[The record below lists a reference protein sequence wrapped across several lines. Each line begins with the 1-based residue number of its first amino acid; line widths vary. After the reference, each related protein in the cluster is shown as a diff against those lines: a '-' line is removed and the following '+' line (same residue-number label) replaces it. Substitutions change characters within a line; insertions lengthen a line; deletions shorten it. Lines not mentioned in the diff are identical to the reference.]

1 MIKIA
6 MIGTG
11 KISNNHLVRISSI
24 EGVELCA
31 VCDVNEDRA
40 KEVAEKYGVPY
51 FLDYKEIPEKC
62 DANAVIITLPHGL
75 HCESTVFFLEK
86 GLDVLLE
93 KPMANTVEE
102 CDRMI
107 DAANRTGRKLA
118 IGHSTRFTGAY
129 TQAKKLIDSG
139 ELGQLCMVDQIR
151 TCDYF
156 EDSRP
161 RWFLSKA
168 MAGGG
173 IMMNLGAHVLDALF
187 YLTGAR
193 PDIIVSNVANIGDK
207 KDQFD
212 VEGHA
217 QFFVKLD
224 NGVSANVTLSGYS
237 NSSYETNFIFTRG
250 AAKITNRGLLF
261 VKRGAQDW
269 EDIEAAK
276 YVDTFGM
283 QLAAFV
289 KYVNGEPSKITTA
302 QEGRDVIAAIQKVYE
317 SSAED

>member
-1 MIKIA
+1 MLKIA

-11 KISNNHLVRISSI
+11 KISDNHMSRMPYV

-31 VCDVNEDRA
+31 VCDVNEQRA
-40 KEVAEKYGVPY
+40 KAVAEQYGVPY
-51 FLDYKEIPEKC
+51 FLDYKEIPEKS

-86 GLDVLLE
+86 GFDVLLE

-107 DAANRTGRKLA
+107 EAAEKSGRKLA
-118 IGHSTRFTGAY
+118 IGHSTRFSGAY
-129 TQAKKLIDSG
+129 TQVKKLIDSAQ
-139 ELGQLCMVDQIR
+139 LGQLCMVNQIR

-161 RWFLSKA
+161 RWFLNKA

-187 YLTGAR
+187 YLTGAL
-193 PDIIVSNVANIGDK
+193 PETIAANVANIGDK
-207 KDQFD
+207 KDQYD

-224 NGVSANVTLSGYS
+224 NGVSANVTLSGYT

-261 VKRGAQDW
+261 VKRGSEDW

-276 YVDTFGM
+276 YVDTFGK
-283 QLAAFV
+283 QLEAFV
-289 KYVNGEPSKITTA
+289 KYVNDEPSRITTA
-302 QEGRDVIAAIQKVYE
+302 QEGRAVIAAIQKVYE
-317 SSAED
+317 VS